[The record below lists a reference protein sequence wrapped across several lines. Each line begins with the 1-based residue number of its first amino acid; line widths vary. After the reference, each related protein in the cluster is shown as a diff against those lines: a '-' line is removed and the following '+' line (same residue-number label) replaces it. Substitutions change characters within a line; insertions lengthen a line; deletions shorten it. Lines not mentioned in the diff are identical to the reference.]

1 MTPFRMIIDYDAK
14 GIDIPFSTGLQ
25 PDPDSVEITNASA
38 RWSFMRGFV
47 DFNRRTGELDW
58 DTTAEYAYL
67 EAIDQ
72 PAREPEANF
81 KGRMRCNR
89 RRG

>member
-1 MTPFRMIIDYDAK
+1 MIIDYDAK
-14 GIDIPFSTGLQ
+14 RIEVPSRTGLR

-38 RWSFMRGFV
+38 KWSFMRGFV
-47 DFNRRTGELDW
+47 GFNRRTGELDW

-72 PAREPEANF
+72 PPREQESTF
-81 KGRMRCNR
+81 KGRMRCKQ